1 MIEISKYTPPIITT
15 EEAQKLAEKMLS
27 EKGWDIEKYV
37 GMMEDYSDKWVFIFK
52 GREPRPP
59 GDEMEIHISKKDG
72 FVQVF
77 MGE

>member
-1 MIEISKYTPPIITT
+1 MIEIYKIST
-15 EEAQKLAEKMLS
+15 EEAIKQSEKVLK

-37 GMMEDYSDKWVFIFK
+37 AIMEDYRDKWVIK
-52 GREPRPP
+52 YEGKVPRPP

-72 FVQVF
+72 SFKVF